1 MYLELQDMHAD
12 LRRMQQWFLQC
23 ERERCLLSPE
33 GEDVEEGEEEGGE
46 DERDVEQGAVEA
58 AREDA
63 STEGQ
68 EATK

>member
-1 MYLELQDMHAD
+1 MHAD

-33 GEDVEEGEEEGGE
+33 GEDVEEGEEGE
-46 DERDVEQGAVEA
+46 DEKDEEQGAAEA
-58 AREDA
+58 VREDA